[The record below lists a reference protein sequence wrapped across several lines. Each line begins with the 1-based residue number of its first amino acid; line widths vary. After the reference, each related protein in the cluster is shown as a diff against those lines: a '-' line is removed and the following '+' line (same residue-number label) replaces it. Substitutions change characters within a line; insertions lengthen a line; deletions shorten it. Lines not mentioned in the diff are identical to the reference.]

1 MPTGGIPVSLGRGG
15 CQIKAIRKKHEIFE
29 YITENNNLILNE
41 KIILRYIES
50 CHEKMLS
57 PKIPIDILDNFKCR
71 NVTELKIVLLKNQI
85 EKEFNHTK
93 NTQIVEEKKNKIK
106 I

>member
-1 MPTGGIPVSLGRGG
+1 MVINNSELDQDVSFY
-15 CQIKAIRKKHEIFE
+15 IKANRKKHEIFK
-29 YITENNNLILNE
+29 YITENNNLRLNE
-41 KIILRYIES
+41 KIILGYIES

-57 PKIPIDILDNFKCR
+57 PQIHINILDNFKCS

-85 EKEFNHTK
+85 EKEFNNTK
-93 NTQIVEEKKNKIK
+93 NSQIIEEKKNKIK